1 MHVAGLDVFGS
12 DSGGFIGLCLNVFGI
27 IRNGIF
33 GFGLVSP
40 LQKN

>member
-27 IRNGIF
+27 RN
-33 GFGLVSP
+33 GFGLVSR

>member
-27 IRNGIF
+27 RNGIF